1 MKIMFSHIIL
11 YMKFTQFIKEFRSA
25 HPDLNMSF
33 KECMQSDDIRGAY
46 KDIVGAGLAK
56 KPAKIA
62 EPKKVQEILGKEAA
76 VGEWKKTPE
85 ERGIK
90 GGTKAKRSKDC
101 PPCPPCDRRRCV
113 GDKGKRGG
121 GQQKEYKL
129 KGKENIQI
137 IINNAAPTEGESKPP
152 ATPGVLP
159 MKQPKQEP
167 GPGPGPGPKPG
178 PGPGP

>member
-1 MKIMFSHIIL
+1 MFSHIIL

-33 KECMQSDDIRGAY
+33 KECMQSDDIKGAY
-46 KDIVGAGLAK
+46 KNIIGAGLSQ

-62 EPKKVQEILGKEAA
+62 EPKPVQEILGKEAA
-76 VGEWKKTPE
+76 VGEWKKPPQ

-90 GGTKAKRSKDC
+90 GGTKAKRGKDC

-121 GQQKEYKL
+121 GQQQQKEYKL
-129 KGKENIQI
+129 KGKENKKTLRSQKRHHITKTIRKHYAERRKGFKQ
-137 IINNAAPTEGESKPP
+137 NLQLQHLRFCCGPAAP
-152 ATPGVLP
+152 
-159 MKQPKQEP
+159 
-167 GPGPGPGPKPG
+167 
-178 PGPGP
+178 